1 MSVIE
6 GSISNAPNPVA
17 TQRAGRVCAICVTH
31 HPDSHLPERLSRV
44 MRQVSHLVIVDNG
57 SSAAAVRMLDGI
69 ASNDH
74 VTVILC
80 KENLGIA
87 RGLNVGVEH
96 VINQGY
102 DYALLLD
109 QDTCVHD
116 DIVSVLTRIH
126 HSHADKERLAVV
138 GAGYAD
144 SQQAP
149 TSASDSTLACDEV
162 ESVIASGSL
171 LWLKSFKDIGPFR
184 EEFFIDYVDTEYC
197 TRARSKGYLVVQAQ
211 RPLMVHVIGSPSR
224 HRFLW
229 MTKSTRN
236 HSADRLYYQAR
247 NDTVMLRESG
257 KYHAGLWR
265 LKAFGRACRRCK
277 RVMMF
282 ESHKAS
288 KVLSVLQ
295 GWRDGVRGRLGQ
307 RNSAR

>member
-6 GSISNAPNPVA
+6 GSISNAPMA
-17 TQRAGRVCAICVTH
+17 TAAQRAARVCAICVTY
-31 HPDSHLPERLSRV
+31 HPDSHLPERLSTV
-44 MRQVSHLVIVDNG
+44 LRQVSHLVIVDNG
-57 SSAAAVRMLDGI
+57 SSPAAVRMLNSI
-69 ASNDH
+69 AESDH

-87 RGLNVGVEH
+87 RGLNVGVEYA
-96 VINQGY
+96 INQGY

-109 QDTCVHD
+109 QDTCVNED
-116 DIVSVLTRIH
+116 LVSVLTRIH
-126 HSHADKERLAVV
+126 QLHADKDRLAVV

-144 SQQAP
+144 FQQAP
-149 TSASDSTLACDEV
+149 THASDSALACDEV

-197 TRARSKGYLVVQAQ
+197 ARARSKGYLVVQAQ
-211 RPLMVHVIGSPSR
+211 RPLMVHLIGSPSR

-229 MTKSTRN
+229 MTKFTRN

-257 KYHAGLWR
+257 KYHGGLWR
-265 LKAFGRACRRCK
+265 FKAFGRACRRCK
-277 RVMMF
+277 RVILF

-288 KVLSVLQ
+288 KVLSILQ

-307 RNSAR
+307 RITTR